1 MPRRYYYEAPESVF
15 VILRIF
21 TDEVLGA
28 YTTREAAEGVLEG
41 IPLPEKYLIFQYNR
55 HEYMQKVLP
64 LPPLTKD
71 HD

>member
-15 VILRIF
+15 VILYIF

-28 YTTREAAEGVLEG
+28 YTTREAAEDVLEG
-41 IPLPEKYLIFQYNR
+41 IPLPEQYLIFQYNR
-55 HEYMQKVLP
+55 HEYMQKVLH
-64 LPPLTKD
+64 LPTLTKA